1 MWDPGGSDD
10 VMLMEEEALTES
22 PFSRHLLQVMH
33 ENLPRSKTKSAA
45 VREAFASYGEQNVLL
60 EKVTL
65 DTGASS
71 GNYIG
76 RAVLNKFSGIVTQPC
91 NHAARM
97 GDGISIIR
105 LKETVLLQISMLDE
119 HGEPTKPIFTEFYVL
134 ETLGNEAIIG
144 LPDLLGNYYEYFW
157 RVLMQAHRNRM
168 WSTERI
174 WNDLNKLCSQFEEE
188 VYRPVPSTRLIK
200 KIVRQARRNLK
211 TYKRVKSLI
220 VADPKMETIKQ
231 GTANIDDVN
240 SNVEEAVAAVF
251 LVSQKHG
258 IAFEDDRIENIVA
271 QLEVCAENQAIQL
284 LPYELA
290 NPWTEVPKYCEEELE
305 TPDPLAMGEDILHF
319 MEMSVED
326 SRKEYYDMMPS
337 HVSEGMKTKL
347 PKVLDLLGKPRHV
360 ETFAPS
366 EWTGLKVTPV
376 VMETV
381 GTMPKEMKPRAR
393 PIREQL
399 YANAKKEYERLR
411 AYFYVPSESSIASP
425 LVIAPK
431 ATAPFI
437 RFCGDYREINK
448 YIKIPQQPIPIV
460 KHELT
465 KAAKFKVYVDL
476 DMANSFHQIP
486 LSDEFSNLLSVQ
498 TPWGLVRP
506 KFLPEGVGPAS
517 GLLQMIVRDVFKGF
531 EDWTIVIFDNFLILA
546 DDYEDA
552 YRKLEKV
559 LYRCQEYGIVLKM
572 KKSWIGVDTVTFFG
586 FEVTHGKWKL
596 SDSRKQAIAEMP
608 FPATTKSMQS
618 FLGAALFFHQHIPDY
633 SEWSACLYEMT
644 HASFVWD
651 PGTWKKDYKAHFEK
665 FKQAILN
672 AATLFF
678 PDYTL
683 PWVVRCDASDYAVG
697 AVLYQEFNND
707 GVIEHQPI
715 AFSSKRFSEPAS
727 KWDTYKREAYAI
739 FHAVQSFHYYLRGK
753 DFIVETDH
761 RNLQWIENSQTPI
774 VVRWRALLQSFSF
787 LIRHIPG
794 AENRVADWLSRPP
807 DDRKKVVPDVKSTD
821 VIPAGTLAPLNEI
834 VEEVPSFDV
843 IMQHVHG
850 KRSFHYGAS
859 ETWIRAKQMYPRA
872 CIKIEAVRQFVRECP
887 MCQKM
892 RDTGISGLK
901 PQTLTLKPL
910 TYRKAVGI
918 DHVTVTPMDRN
929 GNKCVILIVEHFSH
943 FPQAYAAKS
952 YDETSVV
959 SALLKHFATFGMFD
973 EIVSDPG
980 SAFMSAVVKQFN
992 TWVGIRHKVSLVGRH
1007 ESNGCEGSGKQF
1019 LRHLQTLVSDER
1031 LIDRWSDDTV
1041 LPLINF
1047 ELANRTTKET
1057 GGYTPFQ
1064 LKYGTQDAEYFRLPE
1079 NIEPGARSHEILVRL
1094 DQDLRNIRS
1103 ISREKQEVIVQAR
1116 KSKDPVH
1123 LNYELGDLVLFNA
1136 RENPGD
1142 MLPSKLSPSWLG
1154 PYEVLEQSKNDVRM
1168 RHCCMHTE
1176 ATQHLSRLKPFFGSL
1191 EDARRIAELDYNQF
1205 LIHKINYFTGNPHAR
1220 TSMEFSVTFL
1230 NGDANETKLLPY
1242 NKDLADSQQF
1252 DDFINSMPYLFPL
1265 RFLANEA
1272 PKRIISVNKTVI
1284 TSVVPGD
1291 EAYMDL
1297 RFYDGKD
1304 RAWFDSLNFL
1314 EKHKQY
1320 LVAINFTRWK
1330 NRNRKIIIAYC
1341 EIFNQEIEMTT
1352 YDVFATVV
1360 LNPDFGEDFV
1370 CVDANFANANPRIF
1384 E

>member
-1 MWDPGGSDD
+1 
-10 VMLMEEEALTES
+10 
-22 PFSRHLLQVMH
+22 MH

-45 VREAFASYGEQNVLL
+45 VREAFASYGKQDVFIG
-60 EKVTL
+60 KVTL

-76 RAVLNKFSGIVTQPC
+76 RTVLEKFNNRVITQPC
-91 NHAARM
+91 NHLARM
-97 GDGISIIR
+97 GDGVSIIR
-105 LKETVLLQISMLDE
+105 LKETVTLAISMLDE
-119 HGEPTKPIFTEFYVL
+119 HGEPTKPIYTEFFVS

-144 LPDLLGNYYEYFW
+144 LPDLLGNYFRYFEKILISA
-157 RVLMQAHRNRM
+157 RRNRIS
-168 WSTERI
+168 STERI
-174 WNDLNKLCSQFEEE
+174 WNELNKICNEFEEE
-188 VYRPVPSTRLIK
+188 MYKPSPNQRLIK
-200 KIVRQARRNLK
+200 KMVRKARKNLR
-211 TYKRVKSLI
+211 TYTRTKALIKS
-220 VADPKMETIKQ
+220 DPNVESIRQ
-231 GTANIDDVN
+231 GSRKIDDV
-240 SNVEEAVAAVF
+240 VDDVKDADAITF

-258 IAFEDDRIENIVA
+258 VAFEDDRIENIVA
-271 QLEVCAENQAIQL
+271 SIEVCADNSTI
-284 LPYELA
+284 LPGELV
-290 NPWTEVPKYCEEELE
+290 NPWTETPQYCQEELD
-305 TPDPLAMGEDILHF
+305 TPDPLAMGEDVLHF

-326 SRKEYYDMMPS
+326 SRKEYFDMMPT
-337 HVSEGMKTKL
+337 HVSEEMKLKV
-347 PKVLDLLGKPRHV
+347 PKVLDLLGKSRHV
-360 ETFAPS
+360 ETFTPT
-366 EWTGLKVTPV
+366 EWNGLRVTPV
-376 VMETV
+376 VMETI

-399 YANAKKEYERLR
+399 YANAKKEYDRLC
-411 AYFYVPSESSIASP
+411 AYFYTPSESSIASP

-431 ATAPFI
+431 ATAPYI

-552 YRKLEKV
+552 YAKLEKV
-559 LYRCQEYGIVLKM
+559 LYRCQEFGIVLKM

-586 FEVTHGKWKL
+586 YEVTHGKWKL
-596 SDSRKQAIAEMP
+596 SDTRKEAIAEMP
-608 FPATTKSMQS
+608 FPTNTKSMQS

-644 HASFVWD
+644 HAKFNWD
-651 PGTWKKDYKAHFEK
+651 PGTWTKDYKSHFEN
-665 FKQAILN
+665 FKKAIAN
-672 AATLFF
+672 AATLHF

-697 AVLYQEFNND
+697 SVLYQEVECN
-707 GVIEHQPI
+707 GVVEHQPI

-761 RNLQWIENSQTPI
+761 RNLQWIESSQTPI
-774 VVRWRALLQSFSF
+774 VVRWRALLQSYSF

-794 AENRVADWLSRPP
+794 SENRVADWLSRPP
-807 DDRKKVVPDVKSTD
+807 DGRKKIIPDVKSTD
-821 VIPAGTLAPLNEI
+821 IMPDTTDAVLAPV
-834 VEEVPSFDV
+834 VEVVDEVPTFEV

-850 KRSFHYGAS
+850 KRAFHYGAY
-859 ETWIRAKQMYPRA
+859 ETWIRAKQTYPRA
-872 CIKIEAVRQFVRECP
+872 CIKIEAVRQYVRECP

-892 RDTGISGLK
+892 RDTGINGLR

-918 DHVTVTPMDRN
+918 DHVTVTPVDRN

-943 FPQAYAAKS
+943 FPQAYAAKG
-952 YDETSVV
+952 YDESSVV
-959 SALLKHFATFGMFD
+959 AALLKHFATFGMFD

-980 SAFMSAVVKQFN
+980 SAFMSDVVKQFN
-992 TWVGIRHKVSLVGRH
+992 MWVGIRHKVSLVGRH

-1031 LIDRWSDDTV
+1031 LVDRWSDDTV

-1064 LKYGTQDAEYFRLPE
+1064 LKYGTQDAEYFRLPD
-1079 NIEPGARSHEILVRL
+1079 NLEPGARFHEILSRL
-1094 DQDLRNIRS
+1094 DRDLRTIRE
-1103 ISREKQEVIVQAR
+1103 ISREKQALIVQER
-1116 KSKDPVH
+1116 KAKDPTP

-1136 RENPGD
+1136 REKPGD

-1154 PYEVLEQSKNDVRM
+1154 PYEVLEQRKNDVRM
-1168 RHCCMHTE
+1168 RHCCMRTE
-1176 ATQHLSRLKPFFGSL
+1176 ATQHLSRLKPFFGSF
-1191 EDARRIAELDYNQF
+1191 EDAKRIAQLDYNQF
-1205 LIHKINYFTGNPHAR
+1205 LIHTINYFTGNPFVR
-1220 TSMEFSVTFL
+1220 TSMEFNVTFL
-1230 NGDANETKLLPY
+1230 NGDASTETKMLPY
-1242 NKDLADSQQF
+1242 NRDLADSQQF
-1252 DDFINSMPYLFPL
+1252 EEYINSIPYLFPL
-1265 RFLANEA
+1265 RYLANEA
-1272 PKRIISVNKTVI
+1272 PKRISAVNRTVI
-1284 TSVVPGD
+1284 TSVSPGD
-1291 EAYMDL
+1291 EAYVNL
-1297 RFYDGKD
+1297 RFYDGTD
-1304 RAWFDSLNFL
+1304 RVWFDNLNL
-1314 EKHKQY
+1314 PEKHRQHFIRVRF
-1320 LVAINFTRWK
+1320 LRWK
-1330 NRNRKIIIAYC
+1330 NRNRKSIIAFC
-1341 EIFNQEIEMTT
+1341 QLFNQEMELTA
-1352 YDVFATVV
+1352 YDVYATVV
-1360 LNPDFGEDFV
+1360 TDPNFDEEAV
-1370 CVDANFANANPRIF
+1370 YVDAAFGNAHPNIF
-1384 E
+1384 V